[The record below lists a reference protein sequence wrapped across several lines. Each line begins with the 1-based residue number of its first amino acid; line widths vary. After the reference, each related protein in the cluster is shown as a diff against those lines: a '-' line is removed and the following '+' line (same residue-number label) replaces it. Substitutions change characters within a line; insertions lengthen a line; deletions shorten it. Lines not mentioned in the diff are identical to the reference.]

1 MLKALFF
8 LCVDELQEL
17 YVRFLSSFLHGNREL
32 YYVYVYLVGMYVS
45 FQRHLLHC
53 PSTM

>member
-17 YVRFLSSFLHGNREL
+17 YVRFSCSFSHGSREL

-45 FQRHLLHC
+45 LFKT
-53 PSTM
+53 PPA